1 MYAEA
6 RRAGAND
13 GKLPEPP
20 TAWLRSIGALGGH
33 ARARTQTQEQLSEQ
47 ARLAS
52 NKRWSPAQRFNTQL
66 KRLQK
71 TVKVQQ
77 FGDLPHYRIG
87 PLELWPAEGRWMNC
101 VTMQSGQIGDITLT
115 ELLKREVELAKQ
127 MREQLQQERDRQYE
141 RHQAFLAKFKTDVKR
156 YKACMPESV
165 LNWTEKQN
173 T

>member
-1 MYAEA
+1 MYAVA
-6 RRAGAND
+6 RRAVAND
-13 GKLPEPP
+13 VKLPEPP

-33 ARARTQTQEQLSEQ
+33 ARKRNQTQEQLSEQ

-52 NKRWSPAQRFNTQL
+52 NKRWSPAQRFNTEL

-71 TVKVQQ
+71 TVNVQQ

-87 PLELWPAEGRWMNC
+87 PLELWPAEGKWMNC
-101 VTMQSGQIGDITLT
+101 VTMQSGQIGDIPLT
-115 ELLKREVELAKQ
+115 GLLKREVELAKQ
-127 MREQLQQERDRQYE
+127 MREQLQQERE
-141 RHQAFLAKFKTDVKR
+141 AFLAKFKTDIKR
-156 YKACMPESV
+156 YKTCMPESV